1 MTAAPRKPTFRTKL
15 AIGLGYVASS
25 GSHNVVHV
33 LAHCVY
39 NVTLGV
45 SPGLVGVLLCV
56 QRIWDA
62 ALDPVAGHV
71 SDNVRSPLGRR
82 RPLMALAIVPLSLSF
97 AALWLFPA
105 GASHR
110 TLFLYLLTASL
121 LFCTARSFYGI
132 PLLGLQAEAADGYH
146 ERTRISGFTQIA
158 GAAFA
163 FLPNWLFAFAQSP
176 IFHGVIPGVRTMAL
190 ALAALFLIAGLAPIL
205 LARESFDAKS
215 ARAQPRLR
223 LKDSLRLVLGNR
235 PLARILG
242 MQLAASFGYNVVGV
256 LGLYA
261 TFYYVYRGDIRHAAV
276 MQGWAGTAFQFA
288 AIGSVLAYRRLS
300 ERIGKRATLQIAL
313 GVLMAGSAAKFILF
327 QPAHPWL
334 IVFIWA
340 ANGAGITGV
349 TTLAL
354 SMLADTVDLGELQS
368 GARLEGAY
376 VSIYCLS
383 DKVGYAAGALLSGFI
398 LSGIGFDVRLGGAQ
412 ADETL
417 WLIRLLYAVVP
428 LAGALA
434 AAIVIHGY
442 RLTERDANETRQ
454 RLQLARNARS
464 QTVVAGGA
472 DPGCPAFDAEARG
485 DHALLP
491 TDPIPISD

>member
-1 MTAAPRKPTFRTKL
+1 MTAPKRPPTLRTKL
-15 AIGLGYVASS
+15 GIGLGYVASS

-39 NVTLGV
+39 NVTIGI
-45 SPGLVGVLLCV
+45 SPSLIGVLLCA

-62 ALDPVAGHV
+62 ALDPVAGHL

-82 RPLMALAIVPLSLSF
+82 RPMMALAILPLSLCF

-105 GASHR
+105 GASQR
-110 TLFLYLLTASL
+110 TLFLYLLVASL

-146 ERTRISGFTQIA
+146 ERTRLSGFTQIA
-158 GAAFA
+158 GALFA

-176 IFHGVIPGVRTMAL
+176 IFHGVVAGVRTMAI
-190 ALAALFLIAGLAPIL
+190 ALAGLFLVAGLAPL
-205 LARESFDAKS
+205 LLIRESPESKS
-215 ARAQPRLR
+215 VRAQPRLQ
-223 LKDSLRLVLGNR
+223 LKESLRLVLRNR
-235 PLARILG
+235 PLTRILG

-276 MQGWAGTAFQFA
+276 MQGWAGTAFQLA
-288 AIGSVLAYRRLS
+288 AIGSVLACRRLS
-300 ERIGKRATLQIAL
+300 ERIGKRATLQVAL
-313 GVLMAGSAAKFILF
+313 GVLMTGSAAKLILF

-412 ADETL
+412 AVETL
-417 WLIRLLYAVVP
+417 WLIRFLYAVVP
-428 LAGALA
+428 FAGALA
-434 AAIVIHGY
+434 AAVIIHGY
-442 RLTERDANETRQ
+442 RLTEREAIETRR
-454 RLQLARNARS
+454 RLSDKSHGLPLVEYA
-464 QTVVAGGA
+464 VPV
-472 DPGCPAFDAEARG
+472 DPMLGSNGR
-485 DHALLP
+485 
-491 TDPIPISD
+491 